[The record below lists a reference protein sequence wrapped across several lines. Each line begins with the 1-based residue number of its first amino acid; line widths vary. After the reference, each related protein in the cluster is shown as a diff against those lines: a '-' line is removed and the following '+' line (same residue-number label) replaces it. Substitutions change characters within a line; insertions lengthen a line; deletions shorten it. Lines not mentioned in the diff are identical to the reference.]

1 MPTMFWIWMA
11 AALVFLIIELS
22 MPTLIFLCF
31 VVGSLVAGTYAWF
44 NPTEYYWQVGI
55 CLAVSIVLL
64 PFSRRFAHRITK
76 AQPQNANVDRFIGH
90 TAIVTKAIDP
100 DHVGQVTYQGEVW
113 QATADEPL
121 AEGSKVI
128 IASVTGTRVRVERVK

>member
-11 AALVFLIIELS
+11 AALVFLIIELT

-31 VVGSLVAGTYAWF
+31 VVGSLVAGIYAGF
-44 NPTEYYWQVGI
+44 NPYEYYWQVGI

-90 TAIVTKAIDP
+90 TAIVTRAIDP
-100 DHVGQVTYQGEVW
+100 DQFGQVKFEGEIW
-113 QATADEPL
+113 QANADEPL
-121 AEGSKVI
+121 AEGCKVTI
-128 IASVTGTRVRVERVK
+128 VSVSGTRVRVTKQS

>member
-11 AALVFLIIELS
+11 AALVFLIIELT

-31 VVGSLVAGTYAWF
+31 VVGSLVAGIYAWF
-44 NPTEYYWQVGI
+44 NPQEYYWQIGI

-90 TAIVTKAIDP
+90 TAVVTKAIDP
-100 DHVGQVTYQGEVW
+100 DHVGQITYQGEVW

-121 AEGSKVI
+121 AEGCKVTI
-128 IASVTGTRVRVERVK
+128 VSVAGTRVHVTKQS

>member
-11 AALVFLIIELS
+11 AALVFLIVELT

-31 VVGSLVAGTYAWF
+31 VVGSVVAAIYGLFY
-44 NPTEYYWQVGI
+44 PIEYYWQIGI

-64 PFSRRFAHRITK
+64 PFSRKFAHRITK

-90 TAIVTKAIDP
+90 SAIVTKGIDP
-100 DHVGQVTYQGEVW
+100 DHFGQVKFEGEIW
-113 QATADEPL
+113 QANADEPL
-121 AEGSKVI
+121 TEGCKVTI
-128 IASVTGTRVRVERVK
+128 VSVSGTRVRVEKQS